1 MRPLSPVRSAELKR
15 PGGAW
20 RWPLTLAGLFLVA
33 VALRWGYVLEL
44 ADLATFRHLVVDA
57 ARYDELARD
66 ILTRGWIPDEP
77 FSQAPL
83 YPYFLASV
91 YSLFGASYTA
101 VRLIQGVLG
110 AATVVLIAVATG
122 RAFGRPAGL
131 VAGLMATFYGPFVF
145 YAGLLWKPT
154 LTLFLLSAVLFLLA
168 GEPGRR
174 AGAGRLLAAGVLLGA
189 AGLLRENVL
198 VLAPFLGLFLWLE
211 PTALSRGRR
220 VSWKRPLL
228 LAAGVVLALLPVVLV
243 NVRAS
248 GEWMLTSAQGGM
260 NFYIGNGP
268 EATGTYVP
276 FSDNSQDPQ
285 QLLAD
290 SRRVAARLLAERT
303 GEPVAPEELTPARS
317 SRILWTETL
326 RSMAADPLGWLR
338 MAARKARL
346 FWNAYE
352 IPDAE
357 DQVVNREL
365 SAVLALTPVSFGWL
379 APLALLGFVPAF
391 LRAPREGWL
400 LAAGTLGVFVSV
412 MLFFV
417 LGRYRLPVV
426 PFLLPVAGLAV
437 TWLGSRVQ
445 EVLEDRRR
453 WKAPAA
459 AGAALAALLLWVH
472 WPVFDAGTRRQHTSA
487 LWFNLGSAGQQL
499 AGEAYDELPHN
510 PNALGRGLARSGQ
523 AVGFLRRA
531 VEASPGFAVARIE
544 LGVALHRRAIFL
556 ELAGRREEALERY
569 GESIASLETGVAL
582 ADAGG
587 TLPDLAAQAEAV
599 LEVVRSNR
607 ERLAGSPR
615 EESLPP

>member
-1 MRPLSPVRSAELKR
+1 MRALSPVRSAELKR
-15 PGGAW
+15 PGRAW
-20 RWPLTLAGLFLVA
+20 RWPLTLAGLFLA
-33 VALRWGYVLEL
+33 ALALRWGYVLEL

-57 ARYDELARD
+57 ARYDELARS
-66 ILTRGWIPDEP
+66 ILTRGFVPDEP

-91 YSLFGASYTA
+91 YSLFGVSYTA

-110 AATVVLIAVATG
+110 AATVVLLTLATG

-131 VAGLMATFYGPFVF
+131 VAGLLATFYGPFVF

-174 AGAGRLLAAGVLLGA
+174 AGMGRLLAAGVLLGA

-198 VLAPFLGLFLWLE
+198 VLAPFLAALLWLE
-211 PTALSRGRR
+211 PRVLTGEGR
-220 VSWKRPLL
+220 SWKRPSW
-228 LAAGVVLALLPVVLV
+228 LAVGVVLALLPVVLL

-276 FSDNSQDPQ
+276 FSDDSQDPE

-290 SRRVAARLLAERT
+290 SRRVAARLLSERT
-303 GEPVAPEELTPARS
+303 GEPMTPEELTPARS
-317 SRILWTETL
+317 SRVLWTETL

-338 MAARKARL
+338 MTARKARL

-357 DQVVNREL
+357 DLVVNREL
-365 SAVLALTPVSFGWL
+365 SAVLALAPVSFGWL

-391 LRAPREGWL
+391 RRAPREAWL
-400 LAAGTLGVFVSV
+400 VAAGTLGVFVSV

-417 LGRYRLPVV
+417 LGRYRLPVT
-426 PFLLPVAGLAV
+426 PFLLPPAGLAV
-437 TWLGSRVQ
+437 AWLGSLVKG
-445 EVLEDRRR
+445 VLEDRRR
-453 WKAPAA
+453 FKAPAA
-459 AGAALAALLLWVH
+459 AGAALAVLLLWVH
-472 WPVFDAGTRRQHTSA
+472 WPVFDQDARRQHTAA
-487 LWFNLGSAGQQL
+487 LWFNLGSAAQQL
-499 AGEAYDELPHN
+499 AGEAYDELPQN
-510 PNALGRGLARSGQ
+510 PEALGRGLARSGQ

-544 LGVALHRRAIFL
+544 LGVALHRQAIFL
-556 ELAGRREEALERY
+556 QLAGQRTEALERY
-569 GESIASLETGVAL
+569 GESIEGLETGLAL
-582 ADAGG
+582 AEATGA
-587 TLPDLAAQAEAV
+587 PQDLTAQAEAV
-599 LEVVRSNR
+599 LEVVRRNR
-607 ERLAGSPR
+607 ARLAVR
-615 EESLPP
+615 WEETLPP